1 MHTITQKKGL
11 ESRVYTIDPQNEFV
25 EVQFNTIKDKL
36 RYKIHLLEVGNEIQY
51 EADNLIVGKIAM
63 VVMGAI
69 SLASLG
75 AYFFGDPEDSG
86 SWLFNCVMWGAMTII
101 GYFKPNKDDLII
113 ANGNKVIRL
122 FRTKPNE
129 EKVLEFVNNLI
140 KIANERKRSFLINFD
155 LNEDQF
161 MANLH
166 YSQSIGLI
174 DLTEIE
180 ELKNEF
186 QVKKLL

>member
-1 MHTITQKKGL
+1 MVNIHQKKGL
-11 ESRVYTIDPQNEFV
+11 ESRVYNLDAQCEFV

-36 RYKIHLLEVGNEIQY
+36 RYKIHLLEIGNEIQY
-51 EADNLIVGKIAM
+51 EADNLIIGKIAM
-63 VVMGAI
+63 AVMGAI

-75 AYFFGDPEDSG
+75 AYFFGDPGNSG
-86 SWLFNCVMWGAMTII
+86 SWMFNCVMWGAMTII

-129 EKVLEFVNNLI
+129 EEVLKFANELI
-140 KIANERKRSFLINFD
+140 KVANEKKKTFLIDYD

-166 YSQSIGLI
+166 YSQNIGLI
-174 DLTEIE
+174 KSSEIE
-180 ELKNEF
+180 DLKREF
-186 QVKKLL
+186 QIRKLL